1 MKNVINLILCAIPFA
16 IAIYFYPQ
24 FPHTIPTH
32 YNLYGEAD
40 GFGSKNMIFLE
51 AALPLIFWVLYVLI
65 PKIDPKSKLVLMGG
79 KYQYFSTGTIAIIT
93 ALSTFM
99 ILSALNQKFTI
110 NILAFNLIL
119 AVFFLLMGNYMS
131 ALKPNYFIGIRTPW
145 TLESEY
151 VWKKTHVLGGKL
163 FFIMGILLVLF
174 AVIKSLNPYLIHIL
188 VSSAIGITI
197 ITGIYS
203 YWLFKKEK
211 KEMLN

>member
-16 IAIYFYPQ
+16 MAIYFYPQ
-24 FPHTIPTH
+24 FPNTIPTH

-51 AALPLIFWVLYVLI
+51 AALPLIFWVLYVFI

-99 ILSALNQKFTI
+99 ILSALNKRFTI
-110 NILAFNLIL
+110 NVVAINLIL
-119 AVFFLLMGNYMS
+119 AAFFLLMGNYMS

-163 FFIMGILLVLF
+163 FFVLGFLLILF
-174 AVIKSLNPYLIHIL
+174 ACFNSLKPYSTHIL
-188 VSSAIGITI
+188 IASIIGITI

-211 KEMLN
+211 TELLK